1 MVTNLTPGTV
11 LPILDGSGC
20 PIVNTEVPI
29 NEGPLPEPPVNIFV
43 NENPLPPQV
52 NSEYTGTT
60 LKPSTYDIPDAIDK
74 VIALAWE
81 KDSDKDERLVFH
93 FGMTEKEVKDKLYEK
108 DIILEYY
115 KEFEENG
122 NKKTNSRNS

>member
-1 MVTNLTPGTV
+1 MLNGTLCGAVEGIESPNGCVYTLPAWPENTNPVAYWDCELNQYRMVTNLTPGTV

-60 LKPSTYDIPDAIDK
+60 LKPSTYDVPDAIDK
-74 VIALAWE
+74 VIECNCDCW
-81 KDSDKDERLVFH
+81 V
-93 FGMTEKEVKDKLYEK
+93 
-108 DIILEYY
+108 
-115 KEFEENG
+115 N
-122 NKKTNSRNS
+122 